1 MSELASEM
9 MITKQQLTRLINDL
23 ENRELVERIH
33 NPLNRRQV
41 YIRLSPDGTKLLKAA
56 QTAMEENAASI
67 LDLFTPDE
75 QKEID
80 ACLTRLT
87 ELFSRIEGFGETT
100 LLG

>member
-1 MSELASEM
+1 
-9 MITKQQLTRLINDL
+9 
-23 ENRELVERIH
+23 
-33 NPLNRRQV
+33 
-41 YIRLSPDGTKLLKAA
+41 
-56 QTAMEENAASI
+56 MEENAASI